1 MKLTKETLKRIVKE
15 ELNAVL
21 NENLQLSET
30 ASKIEALV
38 FSGSL
43 EHVYQAESLLEA
55 ISSQLDPLEVDWLSD
70 IIKVAEASRLV
81 DASNRARNNLP
92 GAIPLTPKMRE
103 RAEGAS
109 DRYAE
114 GMFSIGRRYGH
125 DKQLE
130 VFQKLK

>member
-1 MKLTKETLKRIVKE
+1 MKLTKETLKQIIKE
-15 ELNAVL
+15 ELSAIL

-30 ASKIEALV
+30 ASKIETLV

-55 ISSQLDPLEVDWLSD
+55 ISSQLDPLEVDYLSD
-70 IIKVAEASRLV
+70 IVKVMEASRLV
-81 DASNRARNNLP
+81 DASNRIRNNLP
-92 GAIPLTPKMRE
+92 GAISLTPEMRD
-103 RAEGAS
+103 RLEGAS

-114 GMFSIGRRYGH
+114 GMASIGRRFGH

-130 VFQKLK
+130 VFEKLK